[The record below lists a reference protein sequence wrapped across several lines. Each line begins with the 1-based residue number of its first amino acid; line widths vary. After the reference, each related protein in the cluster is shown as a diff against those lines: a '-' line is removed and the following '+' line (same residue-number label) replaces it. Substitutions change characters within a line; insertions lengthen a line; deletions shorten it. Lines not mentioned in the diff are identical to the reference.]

1 MVKKKNPGKMSV
13 PKNMDTTLNV
23 EYPVF
28 STSLI
33 VFSVI
38 SNIVTNFMGKCAV
51 VICKGLS
58 PSFSF

>member
-1 MVKKKNPGKMSV
+1 MSV